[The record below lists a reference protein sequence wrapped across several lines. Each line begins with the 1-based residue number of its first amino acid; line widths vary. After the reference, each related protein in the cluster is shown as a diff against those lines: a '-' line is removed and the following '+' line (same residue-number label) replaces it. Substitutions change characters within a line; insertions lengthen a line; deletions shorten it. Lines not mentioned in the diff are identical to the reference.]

1 MGLARLRVQ
10 EMECEER
17 RIAAACIPE
26 RYRHC
31 SLDSYVAHF
40 SRVDPSLKSAL
51 QTAPTFAKEYMLN
64 PGKGLLFTGSIG
76 VGKIHLAVDMLQR
89 LVLEYGVKG
98 LFCDYRELLK
108 CIQNSYNPQVQTT

>member
-1 MGLARLRVQ
+1 
-10 EMECEER
+10 
-17 RIAAACIPE
+17 
-26 RYRHC
+26 
-31 SLDSYVAHF
+31 
-40 SRVDPSLKSAL
+40 
-51 QTAPTFAKEYMLN
+51 MLN